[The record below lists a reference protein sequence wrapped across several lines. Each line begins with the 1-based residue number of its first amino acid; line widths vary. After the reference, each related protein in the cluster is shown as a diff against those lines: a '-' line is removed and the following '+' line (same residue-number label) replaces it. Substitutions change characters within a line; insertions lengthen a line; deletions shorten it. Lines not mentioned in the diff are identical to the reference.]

1 MTNTRKIVLL
11 NTGGTFNKVYDP
23 VTGTLPVAE
32 DAGGVTRLLGRVAH
46 NVDWHLIDLMHK
58 DSLDMTDADRAAI
71 RSAITAVPSEWS
83 EVPVLIVHG
92 TDTMH
97 QTAEML
103 AQANLDRV
111 IVLTGAMR
119 PVSIDPIEGAMHLA
133 MALGFLDAQ
142 PDTGV
147 YIAMHGRV
155 LPYDRIAKDRTHGLF
170 VPTDA
175 PA

>member
-1 MTNTRKIVLL
+1 MTNARKIVLL

-23 VTGTLPVAE
+23 ITGTLPVAE

-46 NVDWHLIDLMHK
+46 NVDWHLVDLMHK

-71 RSAITAVPSEWS
+71 RAAISTVPSRWS
-83 EVPVLIVHG
+83 DAPVLIVHG

-97 QTAEML
+97 QTADVL
-103 AQANLDRV
+103 AQAKPDRV

-119 PVSIDPIEGAMHLA
+119 PVSIDPVEGGMHLA
-133 MALGFLDAQ
+133 LALGFLDGQ
-142 PDTGV
+142 PEAGV

-155 LPYDRIAKDRTHGLF
+155 LPYDRITKDRTRGLF
-170 VPTDA
+170 VPTGN
-175 PA
+175 